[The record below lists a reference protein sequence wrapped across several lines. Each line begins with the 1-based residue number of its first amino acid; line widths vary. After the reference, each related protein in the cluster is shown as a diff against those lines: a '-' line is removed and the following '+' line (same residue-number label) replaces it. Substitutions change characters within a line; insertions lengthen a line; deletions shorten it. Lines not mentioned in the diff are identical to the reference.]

1 MKLLG
6 LLLLLPVFVF
16 GADIIETFDA
26 PDTGITGLAYGDGSL
41 WAVDGTTQYVY
52 EMNPSDGSVI
62 SSFYITDQTPT
73 YDPVPGG
80 LAYHDGSVYVAMY
93 ATNTY
98 GKFYEYLE
106 DGTLENNFD
115 AYC

>member
-1 MKLLG
+1 MRFLG
-6 LLLLLPVFVF
+6 LLLFLPILAFS
-16 GADIIETFDA
+16 ADIVVTFDA

-52 EMNPSDGSVI
+52 ELDPSDGSVI

-73 YDPVPGG
+73 YDPAPGG
-80 LAYHDGSVYVAMY
+80 LAYANGSIYVAMY
-93 ATNTY
+93 AGSTY
-98 GKFYEYLE
+98 GKFYEYLP
-106 DGTLENNFD
+106 DGTLENDFD

>member
-1 MKLLG
+1 MRFLGFLLF
-6 LLLLLPVFVF
+6 LPILAF

-52 EMNPSDGSVI
+52 ELDPSDGSVI

-80 LAYHDGSVYVAMY
+80 LAYTDGYIYVAMY
-93 ATNTY
+93 DGSTY
-98 GKFYEYLE
+98 GKFYKYTPDGVLE
-106 DGTLENNFD
+106 TNFD

>member
-6 LLLLLPVFVF
+6 LLLFLPILAF
-16 GADIIETFDA
+16 GADIVGTFDA

-52 EMNPSDGSVI
+52 EINPSNGAVI

-73 YDPVPGG
+73 YNPVPGG
-80 LAYHDGSVYVAMY
+80 LAYVNGSVFVGMY
-93 ATNTY
+93 SGTQY
-98 GKFYEYLE
+98 GSFYEYSPT
-106 DGTLENNFD
+106 GSFENSFD